1 MPDLSNIQPG
11 DKVALRTRMG
21 YWIETVERVTKTQI
35 VLAMNQRFRRTDGRV
50 VGGRSA
56 RHPVSIVPVTPQI
69 ELQVLADRAKQDARN
84 AIHTLADKVNRAEVI
99 EVIERLHVADALV
112 QTWRDAED
120 QLREV
125 RNG

>member
-1 MPDLSNIQPG
+1 MPDLSNIQTG

-21 YWIETVERVTKTQI
+21 YWIETVERVTKAQI
-35 VLAMNQRFRRTDGRV
+35 VLSMNRRFRRTDGNV
-50 VGGRSA
+50 VGRQSA
-56 RHPVSIVPVTPQI
+56 WHPVSIVPVTPQI
-69 ELQVLADRAKQDARN
+69 ELQVLADRAKQDAQH
-84 AIHTLADKVNRAEVI
+84 AIHTLADKVHRAEVA
-99 EVIERLHVADALV
+99 EVIERLHVADTLV